1 MTVNTIRTENRR
13 KILQLLIRERE
24 LTIAEISRALEIS
37 IPTVTKNVEQ
47 LVEEGVAEKAGVS
60 DAVVGRKPVVIKF
73 LPDAYYAVGVEFS
86 MRTVTMVLTN
96 LDAAIICERTLQH
109 IEYADIDAL
118 MHRIHGEF
126 LTVLDAQQIPLQE
139 VLGIGFALPGI
150 VNEEACILKI
160 APNLELKNVDFAQYA
175 SIFGVPICIENEANA
190 AAMAELKLGIVKELR
205 NLVYVSIL
213 LKGIGTGIVVGGQL
227 YKGKHK
233 RAGEYG
239 HTTVASQGRQCACGR
254 RDCWELY
261 ASGNAL
267 LQGYAQRT
275 GKSLETVAQFFDIL
289 HDQEPAAKE
298 AFDEYLEY
306 LALGIE
312 DIILVQDP
320 HYVILGGIL
329 APFKEVLLPPLQ
341 EKIFRENNFYD
352 GTDMK
357 VMCST
362 LQGNSAILGAVLLPC
377 QGVLC

>member
-24 LTIAEISRALEIS
+24 LTIAEISRTLEIS
-37 IPTVTKNVEQ
+37 IPTVTKNIEQ
-47 LVEEGVAEKAGVS
+47 LIEEGVAEKAGVS

-73 LPDAYYAVGVEFS
+73 QPDAYYAVGVEFS
-86 MRTVTMVLTN
+86 MQTVTMALTN
-96 LDAAIICERTLQH
+96 LDAAIICERTLH
-109 IEYADIDAL
+109 NIEYADIDAL

-126 LTVLDAQQIPLQE
+126 QAILEIQQIPLRK
-139 VLGIGFALPGI
+139 VLGVGFALPGI
-150 VNEEACILKI
+150 VNEETCVLKI
-160 APNLELKNVDFAQYA
+160 APNLGLKNVDFSPYT
-175 SIFGVPICIENEANA
+175 SVFGVPIWIENEANA
-190 AAMAELKLGIVKELR
+190 AAMAELKLGIAKELR
-205 NLVYVSIL
+205 NLVYVSVL

-267 LQGYAQRT
+267 LQGYEQRT
-275 GKSLETVAQFFDIL
+275 GKALETCAQFFDVL
-289 HDQEPAAKE
+289 HEREPAAIE
-298 AFDEYLEY
+298 TFDEYLEY

-329 APFKEVLLPPLQ
+329 TPFEEILLPPLQ

-362 LQGNSAILGAVLLPC
+362 LHGNSAILGAALLPC